1 MIRPTDQETI
11 PIEKVVYTIPKRR
24 KYTMLEGAPRGSS
37 GVGYKAEGDGG
48 SLGEKSYCD
57 FCGKNGQG
65 RVSRL
70 SIG

>member
-1 MIRPTDQETI
+1 
-11 PIEKVVYTIPKRR
+11 
-24 KYTMLEGAPRGSS
+24 MLEGAPRGSS
-37 GVGYKAEGDGG
+37 GVGYKAEGEGG